1 MSNHDSAYNTET
13 LLINWS
19 NGIRTLLVAPT
30 WNVKRIKEK
39 IIERL
44 PEWKQD
50 RDDGLKNY
58 DHDCAYVCGIV
69 WNLESLLNYDYGLA
83 LMLLYPEDVISHPT
97 EILNLDEPY
106 DVGEVEDSEEIRRV
120 YPDFVHPYNYLLNKD

>member
-1 MSNHDSAYNTET
+1 MSNHDSAYSTET

-30 WNVKRIKEK
+30 WNVKRIKDK

-50 RDDGLKNY
+50 RDEGLKNY
-58 DHDCAYVCGIV
+58 DHDCASV
-69 WNLESLLNYDYGLA
+69 SSTSPTSYGSSKSS
-83 LMLLYPEDVISHPT
+83 IS
-97 EILNLDEPY
+97 
-106 DVGEVEDSEEIRRV
+106 VG
-120 YPDFVHPYNYLLNKD
+120 

>member
-1 MSNHDSAYNTET
+1 MSNHDSAYSTET

-30 WNVKRIKEK
+30 WNVKCIKDK

-44 PEWKQD
+44 PEWKQA
-50 RDDGLKNY
+50 RDEGLKNY

-83 LMLLYPEDVISHPT
+83 LMLLYPEDIISHPT
-97 EILNLDEPY
+97 EILDLDEPY
-106 DVGEVEDSEEIRRV
+106 DVGEVENTEEIRRV
-120 YPDFVHPYNYLLNKD
+120 YPDFVNPYNYLLNNK